1 MLRAEITESLT
12 SLLIFVRTQT
22 TFICVSLQLNSIHHK
37 RGRQNY
43 LICCF
48 VLDSYIWLVVN
59 TQWNKEWHD
68 LCQVEKIVRLTG
80 LNLAVAWFCGAHHSR
95 ERLLFSERKRKT
107 PTRLKRQLSQ
117 GYMSC
122 HVTGHNL
129 RSHSPLVKCQIS
141 MMWHLPLLQI
151 KRQLK

>member
-1 MLRAEITESLT
+1 MLRAEVTESLT

-22 TFICVSLQLNSIHHK
+22 TFICVSLQPNSIHQK

-48 VLDSYIWLVVN
+48 VWDSYIWLMVN

-68 LCQVEKIVRLTG
+68 LCQVEKIVHLTG

-95 ERLLFSERKRKT
+95 ERLLFHEKKEKT
-107 PTRLKRQLSQ
+107 QPDWRDNSLKVIWA
-117 GYMSC
+117 
-122 HVTGHNL
+122 VTLQATTWGATVHLWNV
-129 RSHSPLVKCQIS
+129 RSVWCDIYPCYK
-141 MMWHLPLLQI
+141 
-151 KRQLK
+151 